1 MESLAKMR
9 CKSRSLLLR
18 PGLIFIFLSICI
30 CFNILSAQELKL
42 INEWAVNDVVDATT
56 DISGNLYLSNDHGV
70 ILKYDKNGASQISY
84 SGPLKSPIYSIDASH
99 TSKIFGFYRDQQS
112 YLILD
117 RFLNPLNEADL
128 SPSVAGFATETAYS
142 ADNNLWLFDQS
153 DLSIR
158 KVNLFNNI
166 IITSSTIPL
175 VIAEEEWDLMQIEEY
190 QNRLYLY
197 NSSKDIYLFDNLG
210 NYIRKLGIS
219 SDCKICFNGNQ
230 LVFVQDSKIRA
241 LNIYNNEIT
250 EIGTLD
256 SINNIM
262 KIISANNFIY
272 LIFRNKIS
280 VYE

>member
-250 EIGTLD
+250 EIGSLD

>member
-1 MESLAKMR
+1 MVSLVIMR
-9 CKSRSLLLR
+9 CKSRNLLIKQ
-18 PGLIFIFLSICI
+18 GLIFIFLSIYI
-30 CFNILSAQELKL
+30 GSGNLSAQELKL
-42 INEWAVNDVVDATT
+42 VNEWSVNDVVDATS
-56 DISGNLYLSNDHGV
+56 DFSGNLYISNERG
-70 ILKYDKNGASQISY
+70 IISKYDINGTVQISY
-84 SGPLKSPIYSIDASH
+84 SGPLKSPIHSIDASH

-117 RFLNPLNEADL
+117 RFLNPLHEASL
-128 SPSVAGFATETAYS
+128 SSSVSGFVTETAYS

-153 DLSIR
+153 DLSIK
-158 KVNLFNNI
+158 KVNLFSNVVV
-166 IITSSTIPL
+166 TSSAIPL
-175 VIAEEEWDLMQIEEY
+175 VIADEEWDLLQIKEY
-190 QNRLYLY
+190 QNRIYLY

-219 SDCKICFNGNQ
+219 SDCQICFDGSQ
-230 LVFVQDSKIRA
+230 LVFIQDTKILA

-250 EIGTLD
+250 EIGAID
-256 SINNIM
+256 STNNIL

>member
-1 MESLAKMR
+1 MESLVIMK
-9 CKSRSLLLR
+9 CKSRNLLIK
-18 PGLIFIFLSICI
+18 PGLIFIFLRIYI
-30 CFNILSAQELKL
+30 CFNNLSAQELIL
-42 INEWAVNDVVDATT
+42 VNEWSVDDVVDATT
-56 DISGNLYLSNDHGV
+56 DFSGNLYLSNEHGV
-70 ILKYDKNGASQISY
+70 ISKFDKKGTLQISY
-84 SGPLKSPIYSIDASH
+84 SGPLKSSIYSIDASH

-117 RFLNPLNEADL
+117 RFLNPLNEANL
-128 SPSVAGFATETAYS
+128 SFSVAGFVTETAFS

-153 DLSIR
+153 DLSIK
-158 KVNLFNNI
+158 KVNLFSNI
-166 IITSSTIPL
+166 VITSSAIPL
-175 VIAEEEWDLMQIEEY
+175 VIAEEEWDLLQIEEY
-190 QNRLYLY
+190 QNRIYLY

-219 SDCKICFNGNQ
+219 SDSQICFDGNQ
-230 LVFVQDSKIRA
+230 LVFIQDTSILG

-250 EIGTLD
+250 EIGTIA
-256 SINNIM
+256 STNNIL